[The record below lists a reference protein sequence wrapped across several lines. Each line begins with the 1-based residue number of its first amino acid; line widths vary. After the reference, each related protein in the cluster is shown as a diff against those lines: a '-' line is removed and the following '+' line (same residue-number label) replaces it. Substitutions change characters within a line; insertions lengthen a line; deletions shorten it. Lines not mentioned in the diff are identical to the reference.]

1 MTRKPPENLE
11 ELLVLDEGEVLHAY
25 QDSLGYWTI
34 GVGHLIDKRRG
45 GGISKKFSRL
55 LLYEDINAVQ
65 SGLNVR
71 WPKFCKLDPVRQAV
85 FTSMA
90 FQLGVSGAMQ
100 FKKTLG
106 LVDNN
111 QFEAAAKEMLN
122 SAWAKQTPN
131 RAQRLSQQLATGEWV

>member
-1 MTRKPPENLE
+1 MTRKPPESLE
-11 ELLVLDEGEVLHAY
+11 EQLRMDEGEVLHAY

-45 GGISKKFSRL
+45 GGISKKISDFIL
-55 LLYEDINAVQ
+55 QEDVKGVV

-71 WPKFCKLDPVRQAV
+71 WPKFCKLDEVRQAV
-85 FTSMA
+85 FISMA

-122 SAWAKQTPN
+122 SAWAKQTPQ
-131 RAQRLSQQLATGEWV
+131 RAQRLSQQLATGEWA